1 MNRKELISY
10 INNSIMLGNVVTEDS
25 EIYWKFSKYV
35 ATQDEDCCNV
45 LGAVEVDGFYLKI
58 DNNNKIHL
66 ACYIGEDEEVDLG
79 NCIDIIDDESF
90 LFNDTVKSLSG
101 RSVIKIGVFAF
112 TDLPL
117 TKIDFP
123 NLKEIERYSFPY
135 TQLENVVLN
144 KIKVLSGDAFTG
156 TPLKSFRG
164 DEVEVVEDRAFE
176 DCINLQ
182 SIILPK
188 VKKINILGQEDIFS
202 SQSMIDI
209 QVPKSCKFVRE
220 RPKS

>member
-25 EIYWKFSKYV
+25 EIYWKFSRY
-35 ATQDEDCCNV
+35 AEDCYNV

-188 VKKINILGQEDIFS
+188 AKKINILGQEDIFS

-220 RPKS
+220 KPKS